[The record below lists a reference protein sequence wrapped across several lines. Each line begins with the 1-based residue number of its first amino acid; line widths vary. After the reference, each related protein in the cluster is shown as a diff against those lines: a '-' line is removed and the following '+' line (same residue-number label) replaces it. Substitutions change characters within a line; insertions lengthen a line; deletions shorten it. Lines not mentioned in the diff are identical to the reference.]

1 MLDQENGDLE
11 IRADAA
17 DEVHQALFLVVV
29 QAGRGLVE
37 QQQLGACRERPG
49 PLHPALV
56 AVGQVPRQ
64 PVLVVA
70 DAHEIQA
77 LFGHRMDLGL
87 FQVLARSVQNG
98 PEGADSGPA
107 VHSGHHVLQHGHV
120 LEQAQ
125 VLERSSHAFLCDPMG
140 FESHDRLPLEPDV
153 ACVGP
158 IEPREA
164 IEDRGLACA
173 VRADEA
179 DDGAFL
185 DIEAEPVDDVQPSEL
200 QRQIVNV

>member
-1 MLDQENGDLE
+1 M
-11 IRADAA
+11 
-17 DEVHQALFLVVV
+17 
-29 QAGRGLVE
+29 
-37 QQQLGACRERPG
+37 
-49 PLHPALV
+49 
-56 AVGQVPRQ
+56 
-64 PVLVVA
+64 
-70 DAHEIQA
+70 
-77 LFGHRMDLGL
+77 
-87 FQVLARSVQNG
+87 QNG

-125 VLERSSHAFLCDPMG
+125 VLERPSHAFLCDPMG

-164 IEDRGLACA
+164 IEDRGLARA